1 MSFFNGGKNKEG
13 RNPPTGPTDKSQYSL
28 FRNKSAG
35 DTAPAAEQ
43 ERSLRIVRGKGA
55 VDSEQPEISSSSA
68 SSGQEVTPAATPS
81 PADGTTQ
88 TPSQRTGGLFS
99 RGKSTPPAAAETV
112 PVEPPSDAAPVLA
125 TSEQASA
132 LPAAAEP
139 RATGFLAR
147 LKGQP
152 TPPQQKEPTLA
163 PLASEAPSAAPQKE
177 AVEDVSPTLEESV
190 PVEASSVQPSRKG
203 AFLGLG
209 KKSEKPADK
218 PEKTPKKAK
227 EPKKEKAAPKAKKPK
242 TGSSRNVHIYVQ
254 LDGNQREFFWSLKPD
269 AIEEVGREDVQSAAS
284 FSRED
289 IAVRTAKTLT
299 FKAAQDVAL
308 QEIGE
313 PVHLVNRSKD
323 LGYVYATREERP
335 LTAGFR
341 LLPGQQALDRI
352 VKRKKLLQGK
362 PLIAGFTFTN
372 AEGQVAVAI
381 LYHVSPEGDVSRPQV
396 TLNPD
401 RMEFVLNEFA
411 KQRKLNRK
419 DSEVVLFSNADFLA
433 EVGALQAYPV
443 EPVWRGIPVSRVW
456 RFAAVVS
463 AIGAF
468 GSCGWTVLGYVQQQQ
483 VSAKIEQLTQKQ
495 DEAKEKASRLIGKSL
510 YSFSH
515 SLSID
520 QDRVFD
526 VAQQLWVPGT
536 QLTVEAKPDRATY
549 RILVPVVTNKTF
561 ENRPSVDA
569 TPPKSQVDVALQ
581 IKAPPGCHK
590 DTASVSGNMNEI
602 EISVVCENRRSP
614 LSSFRND

>member
-35 DTAPAAEQ
+35 EAAPAAEP

-55 VDSEQPEISSSSA
+55 VDSEQPESA
-68 SSGQEVTPAATPS
+68 TLTTSSGHEAGPAAS
-81 PADGTTQ
+81 PASADGAAP
-88 TPSQRTGGLFS
+88 TPPQRSGGLFS
-99 RGKSTPPAAAETV
+99 RSKSAPPAVAETAQVESPTDVVQV
-112 PVEPPSDAAPVLA
+112 PSAPEQ
-125 TSEQASA
+125 TSA
-132 LPAAAEP
+132 PAATHEP

-147 LKGQP
+147 LKGQSAP
-152 TPPQQKEPTLA
+152 APQQEPTLA
-163 PLASEAPSAAPQKE
+163 PPMTEASSDAVQKE
-177 AVEDVSPTLEESV
+177 
-190 PVEASSVQPSRKG
+190 PVEAVAPSFAESIADAPAPVQASKKG
-203 AFLGLG
+203 TFLGLG
-209 KKSEKPADK
+209 KKSEKATGK
-218 PEKTPKKAK
+218 PEKAPKKAK
-227 EPKKEKAAPKAKKPK
+227 EANKAKAALKTTKPK
-242 TGSSRNVHIYVQ
+242 GGSSRSVHIYVQ
-254 LDGNQREFFWSLKPD
+254 LEGNQREFFWSLKPD

-289 IAVRTAKTLT
+289 IAVRTPKTLA

-335 LTAGFR
+335 LTARFR

-352 VKRKKLLQGK
+352 LKRKKLLQGK

-401 RMEFVLNEFA
+401 RMEFVRNEFA
-411 KQRKLNRK
+411 KQRKLNPK
-419 DSEVVLFSNADFLA
+419 ETDVVLFSNSDFLA

-456 RFAAVVS
+456 RFAAMVS
-463 AIGAF
+463 AVGAL

-483 VSAKIEQLTQKQ
+483 VNTKIEQLTRQQ
-495 DEAKEKASRLIGKSL
+495 DAAKEKASRLIGKSL

-549 RILVPVVTNKTF
+549 HVLVPVVTNKTF
-561 ENRPSVDA
+561 DNRPSVDA

-581 IKAPPGCHK
+581 IKAPQGCHK